1 MAESKIIT
9 QQEFYKRYSYNAT
22 SDLLGSGGFGEV
34 FRAWDNVE
42 DVEVALKI
50 QPVKS
55 DYPDLRLVN
64 EVEAAAKLHHPNVA
78 KYKECYTLADNLTGE
93 IDVAVMSYYKDG
105 SLDNLIKSENLTN
118 AQRYDIL
125 IQLLEGISY
134 LHRNGIIHRDLKPQN
149 ILILHKE
156 NRYIPKITDFGI
168 SKQLKDGETSELFNS
183 LQCGTRVYASP
194 EQLREDAIRKNT
206 DIWSFGVIA
215 YKMLVGKL
223 PFNSGS
229 FSLSSDEGR
238 NEMFRQMKSGVLPDA
253 LNAVAEPWQ
262 TLIRKSLVY
271 DNKTRLA
278 HAEDCLMLVDEATH
292 AENELVIKV
301 KSIEVESN
309 SRCCKINYKTNN
321 PVTDGAVNVSSKT
334 TWILNLKASDGHITF
349 TTVAN
354 STTSSRD
361 GVIIV
366 TYCGIKQEIKVR
378 QAGQTKFLLKNHNYV
393 VFSANHT
400 NSIQYTIENAVP
412 GKKIVASNYPSWIRN
427 ITVDNN
433 TIFFEVDKNPSSDKR
448 SCSIDFSYNGIKQ
461 TLNIV
466 QNGSIVFDLAN
477 NYVSFSCGGGERNVS
492 YVAKNSTMI
501 NVNSMP
507 SWIKC
512 VEIGTLYV
520 NIKAKKFFLPSK
532 RYDSI
537 TLSYGGITRRI
548 GVWQN
553 GMNKILFWAI
563 VSLFSV
569 IIILGGYFAYN
580 YFYGDKESPVY
591 PVENEIKAAE
601 YVEELSADDLYN
613 EGNKCYNA
621 ENYTEAV
628 DLYLKAAEQN
638 HAAAQNML
646 GRCYEQGYG
655 VKQRE
660 DEAEKWYRKAAD
672 QGYVSAQWNLANIY
686 YNRKDYKETFKL
698 YTLAA
703 EQNHAASQYMLGRCY
718 WEGYSCEQ
726 SYDEAAKWYRKAADQ
741 GHVYAQWNLADIYYD
756 RKDYKEAFKFY
767 TLAAEQNYAAA
778 QNMLGLC
785 YGHGYGCE
793 QSYLKAA
800 NWYRKAADQGYASA
814 QWNLALI
821 YDEAKET
828 ERNIKEAI
836 KWYREAANQ
845 GDVLSQYKLATYLEN
860 GVLDVPKNLSEAK
873 KWYSEAA
880 KQGHEGAQKACVRLG
895 LTW

>member
-1 MAESKIIT
+1 MAERKIIT
-9 QQEFYKRYSYNAT
+9 QQEFYKRYSYNST
-22 SDLLGSGGFGEV
+22 SDLLGEGGCGKV
-34 FRAWDNVE
+34 FRAWDSVE
-42 DVEVALKI
+42 DTEVALKI

-78 KYKECYTLADNLTGE
+78 KYKHCYTLADNLTGE

-125 IQLLEGISY
+125 IQLLEGIAY
-134 LHRNGIIHRDLKPQN
+134 LHKNGVIHRDLKPQN
-149 ILILHKE
+149 ILILRKD
-156 NRYIPKITDFGI
+156 NRFIPKITDFGI

-183 LQCGTRVYASP
+183 LQFGTRVYASP

-215 YKMLVGKL
+215 YKMLVGEL

-292 AENELVIKV
+292 PEHELVIKV

-321 PVTDGAVNVSSKT
+321 PVAYGAVNVSSKT
-334 TWILNLKASDGHITF
+334 AWILNLKASDGHITF

-366 TYCGIKQEIKVR
+366 TYCGIEQEIKVR

-393 VFSANHT
+393 VISANHT

-433 TIFFEVDKNPSSDKR
+433 KIFFEVDKNPSGDKR
-448 SCSIDFSYNGIKQ
+448 SCAIDFTYDGVKQ

-501 NVNSMP
+501 IVNSVP

-520 NIKAKKFFLPSK
+520 NIKAKKFFSPSK

-548 GVWQN
+548 GVWQD

-569 IIILGGYFAYN
+569 LIILGGYFAYN
-580 YFYGDKESPVY
+580 HFYGDKESPVY
-591 PVENEIKAAE
+591 PIENEIKAAE

-638 HAAAQNML
+638 HAAAQNKL
-646 GRCYEQGYG
+646 GRCYEEGYG

-660 DEAEKWYRKAAD
+660 DEAEQWYRKAAD
-672 QGYVSAQWNLANIY
+672 QGN
-686 YNRKDYKETFKL
+686 
-698 YTLAA
+698 
-703 EQNHAASQYMLGRCY
+703 
-718 WEGYSCEQ
+718 
-726 SYDEAAKWYRKAADQ
+726 
-741 GHVYAQWNLADIYYD
+741 VYAQWNLADIYD
-756 RKDYKEAFKFY
+756 RRKDYKEAFKLY

-778 QNMLGLC
+778 QNMLGR
-785 YGHGYGCE
+785 YYEQGYGCE

-821 YDEAKET
+821 YDAAKGT

-845 GDVLSQYKLATYLEN
+845 GEVLSQYKLATYLEN